1 MPLSRSRRDLGGA
14 PGDGTGGPEGTR
26 RPYPAYYKKE
36 SDPAPGGTGLGDVMP
51 HEATG
56 PSAGPSPAAR
66 GWDIARRLDAL
77 PWSGFHRRLVFALG
91 VTWILDGLEV
101 TLVGSLAPLL
111 AHHFTLGLST
121 RELGLLASSY
131 LAGAVL
137 GSLFFGALADR
148 SGRKRLFTVTL
159 ALYIVATAA
168 SGLAQ
173 GFASLAFWRF
183 LTGAGIGGEY
193 SAINSAIQELVPAS
207 RRGRLDILINGSFWL
222 GAAAAA
228 LLSAAL
234 LGSSLI
240 ASSLAWRLAFGL
252 GAALGLIALVMRR
265 QIPESPRWLLAHGQA
280 EEAERIMSEIERHAR
295 VTRLAGHAQAART
308 PAGRASPR
316 QDGLL
321 AAARIIFARYPRRAV
336 LGAVLMLAQAF
347 FYNAFFFT
355 YGLVLSRFDRVAAVN
370 VGLYLLP
377 FTLSNFL
384 GAAVLARFFD
394 TVGRRPMITATY
406 GLSGVLMIVAAWLFR
421 ANALTALSQT
431 LAWAAI
437 FFLAS
442 AGASAAYLT
451 VSEAFPLEIRAR
463 AIALFY
469 SLGTAA
475 GGVLA
480 PALFAVL
487 IASGSRTDV
496 FWGYLLAATLMLL
509 GAAVELVWGFAA
521 EGRSL
526 EALATPLSFAPA
538 EAPPP
543 APIAGRRPED
553 P

>member
-1 MPLSRSRRDLGGA
+1 MPRGVVESSASPSSTTLG
-14 PGDGTGGPEGTR
+14 
-26 RPYPAYYKKE
+26 
-36 SDPAPGGTGLGDVMP
+36 L
-51 HEATG
+51 
-56 PSAGPSPAAR
+56 
-66 GWDIARRLDAL
+66 DIARRLDAL
-77 PWSGFHRRLVFALG
+77 PWSRFHRRLILALG
-91 VTWILDGLEV
+91 VTWVLDGLEV

-111 AHHFTLGLST
+111 AHHFALGLST
-121 RELGLLASSY
+121 REIGLLASSY

-234 LGSSLI
+234 LGSPLI
-240 ASSLAWRLAFGL
+240 ASSIAWRLAFGL
-252 GAALGLIALVMRR
+252 GAALGLIALIMRR
-265 QIPESPRWLLAHGQA
+265 QILESPRWLLAHGQA
-280 EEAERIMSEIERHAR
+280 HEAERILTEIERHAR
-295 VTRLAGHAQAART
+295 VTRPARRPQAADT
-308 PAGRASPR
+308 HAGGAPPR
-316 QDGLL
+316 QRGLL
-321 AAARIIFARYPRRAV
+321 GAARIIVTRYPRRAA

-355 YGLVLSRFDRVAAVN
+355 YGLVLNRFDRVPAAS

-377 FTLSNFL
+377 FTISNFL

-394 TVGRRPMITATY
+394 TIGRRPMITVTY
-406 GLSGVLMIVAAWLFR
+406 GLSGLFMIAAAWLFR
-421 ANALTALSQT
+421 ADALTAVSQT

-487 IASGSRTDV
+487 IASGSRTEV
-496 FWGYLLAATLMLL
+496 FWGYLLAAILMLL
-509 GAAVELVWGFAA
+509 GAAAEIAWGFAG

-526 EALATPLSFAPA
+526 EALATPLSFAPTETSPPTPNGA
-538 EAPPP
+538 ARTPTDAPP
-543 APIAGRRPED
+543 ASRSSERPSQG